1 MKICI
6 FGKYPPIE
14 GGVSTRTYCVAHG
27 LAQLGHS
34 VHVITNAKEVALPY
48 RMFMRDEDWARC
60 EGQYGAGSVRVHWTQ
75 SYGQRQWHIPIS
87 TPFITKL
94 ASLGLE
100 LVHNHVIDV
109 IYSHYVEPYCIA
121 GHIVAQAA
129 GLPHVVRTAGTDAGR
144 LWGLPQF
151 GALYS
156 HIFTSAGAV
165 ICGSTTARKMVEA
178 GVEPTRIALK
188 PEKYMNLVELFN
200 PHGPALEVSAL
211 RDQILSGGNG
221 EFQSSLFGE
230 FDPSLTYFG
239 VYGKLGKV
247 KGTHLLLAALE
258 RMRNRGLRVGLLAM
272 AHGQPA
278 PWDAFREHVRTS
290 SLEKHVCQLPFLP
303 HWRVPEFIRRC
314 VAVCCLEQEFPIKFH
329 DPIIAREVLTCG
341 GCLVGSTE
349 IIQKLPDAHKLIDN
363 YNCIVVS
370 DVNPIDDLEQR
381 LSSILQNP
389 ERVQQIRGRARQY
402 GLEIEGDS
410 TRWLESVL
418 CKTAKGG
425 RTRSA
430 LHYSAQ
436 AASIQQTS
444 HNQRPYELVGGN

>member
-1 MKICI
+1 MNICI

-14 GGVSTRTYCVAHG
+14 GGVSTRTYSAAHG

-48 RMFMRDEDWARC
+48 RMFMRNEDWVRC
-60 EGQYGAGSVRVHWTQ
+60 EGQYGAGSVRVYWTH
-75 SYGQRQWHIPIS
+75 SYGHRQWHIPNG

-100 LVHNHVIDV
+100 LVQNHAIDL

-121 GHIVAQAA
+121 GHLVAQAA

-144 LWGLPQF
+144 LWNLPQF

-156 HIFTSAGAV
+156 HIFTSADAI
-165 ICGSTTARKMVEA
+165 ICGPTTARKMVEA

-188 PEKYMNLVELFN
+188 PEKYINLVELFN
-200 PHGPALEVSAL
+200 PHGPALDVAAL
-211 RDQILSGGNG
+211 RDQILNG
-221 EFQSSLFGE
+221 ETDEFQSSLFGD
-230 FDPSLTYFG
+230 FDSSLTYFG

-258 RMRNRGLRVGLLAM
+258 RMQNRGLRVGLLAM

-278 PWDAFREHVRTS
+278 PCDAFREHVRTAG
-290 SLEKHVCQLPFLP
+290 LEMRVCQLPFLP

-349 IIQKLPDAHKLIDN
+349 IIQKLPDAYKLIDSH
-363 YNCIVVS
+363 NCIMVN
-370 DVNPIDDLEQR
+370 DVNAIDDLEQR
-381 LSSILQNP
+381 LISILQNP
-389 ERVQQIRGRARQY
+389 GRVQQIRDRARQY
-402 GLEIEGDS
+402 GLEIEGDN

-418 CKTAKGG
+418 CEIAKGG
-425 RTRSA
+425 QRSA
-430 LHYSAQ
+430 LHHSQRAAQ
-436 AASIQQTS
+436 SGKHRTTS
-444 HNQRPYELVGGN
+444 DLAELVGG